1 MKRHKRST
9 DLIEEDSSQEDLPP
23 LFQDVSFYLSK
34 FLNAFLRSRK
44 HLWLNFSILDSIFE
58 LQLNDDYQKLQ
69 YVSKWHLLLQ
79 VFKFKKK
86 ST

>member
-34 FLNAFLRSRK
+34 LNAFLESRK
-44 HLWLNFSILDSIFE
+44 HLRLNLSILETETVFE
-58 LQLNDDYQKLQ
+58 LQLNDDY
-69 YVSKWHLLLQ
+69 
-79 VFKFKKK
+79 
-86 ST
+86 